1 MLSNKKLRGNT
12 LKKLQ
17 KMAGKSQPCHQG
29 DKQAWGNEYEQY
41 AYESVEENK
50 DTYLEITVHF

>member
-17 KMAGKSQPCHQG
+17 KIAGKSQPCHQG
-29 DKQAWGNEYEQY
+29 DMQAWGNGYEQY
-41 AYESVEENK
+41 AYESAEENK